1 MLQYGFCF
9 ADNMYDSYEFYIK
22 LDASSEVPVSE
33 LIDFTCQSRDCQ
45 KILLKP
51 DQINAVLAAYIRSRN
66 KQKFFEVKGSMNVM
80 QNIFFMPDVLLS
92 RPTNIEF
99 EKLVFQEYMEILQI
113 INTNFMKHVG
123 ESYEYSNEEFC
134 QSGQS
139 YLKNSR
145 FNDQL
150 SL

>member
-1 MLQYGFCF
+1 M
-9 ADNMYDSYEFYIK
+9 
-22 LDASSEVPVSE
+22 
-33 LIDFTCQSRDCQ
+33 
-45 KILLKP
+45 LKP

-113 INTNFMKHVG
+113 INTNFNKK
-123 ESYEYSNEEFC
+123 S
-134 QSGQS
+134 
-139 YLKNSR
+139 
-145 FNDQL
+145 
-150 SL
+150 